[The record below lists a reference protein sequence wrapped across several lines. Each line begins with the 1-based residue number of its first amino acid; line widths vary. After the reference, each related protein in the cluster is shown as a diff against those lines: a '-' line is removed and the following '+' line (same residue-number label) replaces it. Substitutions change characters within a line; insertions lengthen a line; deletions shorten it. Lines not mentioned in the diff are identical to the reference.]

1 MLRGNLCLVARV
13 FTRAGV
19 FFQSD
24 FLNWRPAHVEASDKA
39 PAKGPSPWRSL
50 RTVTMSATWNLLG
63 ANKSAFELRK
73 LRELLFGREAIYPRS
88 PETCRW
94 RSKGKGTRSERV
106 EKCSPSARTEER
118 GRCDRRSR
126 AHFGSKTPVPI
137 RCNRWFVSLEHPRTR
152 SVTLLLRNKDRHV
165 RWPDQQRHQSLG
177 S

>member
-1 MLRGNLCLVARV
+1 MLRGNLCLVADV
-13 FTRAGV
+13 L
-19 FFQSD
+19 FQSD
-24 FLNWRPAHVEASDKA
+24 FLNWRSAHVEASDKG
-39 PAKGPSPWRSL
+39 PAKGPSPWGSL
-50 RTVTMSATWNLLG
+50 RTVTMSATWNF
-63 ANKSAFELRK
+63 AESKQVRFHELRK

-165 RWPDQQRHQSLG
+165 RWSDQQRHQSLG

>member
-13 FTRAGV
+13 FIRAGV

-50 RTVTMSATWNLLG
+50 RTVTMSATWNLLR

-106 EKCSPSARTEER
+106 EKCSLGPRREGDATGGAALISDQKLLFRSGVTGGSFRLSIR
-118 GRCDRRSR
+118 GPEVLHC
-126 AHFGSKTPVPI
+126 FCETKTG
-137 RCNRWFVSLEHPRTR
+137 T
-152 SVTLLLRNKDRHV
+152 
-165 RWPDQQRHQSLG
+165 
-177 S
+177 

>member
-13 FTRAGV
+13 FIRAGV

-24 FLNWRPAHVEASDKA
+24 FLNWRSARVEASDKG

-50 RTVTMSATWNLLG
+50 RTVTMSATWNLLR
-63 ANKSAFELRK
+63 ANKSAFEPRK

-106 EKCSPSARTEER
+106 EKCLLGPKREGDATGGAALIS
-118 GRCDRRSR
+118 DQ
-126 AHFGSKTPVPI
+126 KLLPI
-137 RCNRWFVSLEHPRTR
+137 RCNRWFVSLEHRRTR
-152 SVTLLLRNKDRHV
+152 SVTLLL
-165 RWPDQQRHQSLG
+165 
-177 S
+177 